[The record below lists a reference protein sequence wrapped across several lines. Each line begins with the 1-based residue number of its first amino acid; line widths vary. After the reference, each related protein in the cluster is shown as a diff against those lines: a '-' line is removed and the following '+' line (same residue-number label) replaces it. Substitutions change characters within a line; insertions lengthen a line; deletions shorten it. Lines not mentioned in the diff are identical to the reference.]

1 MWPAFLAALLISLP
15 PAPATARDGGP
26 RSGFDRAHR
35 GEDLPPANSRAAQAA
50 MPEDENEEERD
61 EEA

>member
-35 GEDLPPANSRAAQAA
+35 GEDLPKGASRAALAIA
-50 MPEDENEEERD
+50 PEDEDD
-61 EEA
+61 EAAA